1 MIIGI
6 IGSGGR
12 EHAICAKILESK
24 KVKKLYCFPGNAGTN
39 LIATNVNIEIDDFE
53 KIKNF
58 VIKNKIDYLVVGPEK
73 PLVDGIVDYFEK
85 YNIKIFGPNKIAAQL
100 EGSKIFTKKICEK
113 YKIPTAKFGIFNKSK
128 EAISFI
134 SHHIYHPKLSGLFSF
149 NFNWFI
155 NKLML
160 YFIPNLFNKCIN
172 FISLYSYF
180 FVIILKLFFQHFQ
193 IFKTVFSNLQQAFNF
208 FVIGV
213 GNRYNSINNSFSLS
227 Y

>member
-100 EGSKIFTKKICEK
+100 EG
-113 YKIPTAKFGIFNKSK
+113 
-128 EAISFI
+128 
-134 SHHIYHPKLSGLFSF
+134 
-149 NFNWFI
+149 
-155 NKLML
+155 
-160 YFIPNLFNKCIN
+160 
-172 FISLYSYF
+172 
-180 FVIILKLFFQHFQ
+180 
-193 IFKTVFSNLQQAFNF
+193 
-208 FVIGV
+208 
-213 GNRYNSINNSFSLS
+213 
-227 Y
+227 